1 MSRDARRRAEHR
13 GQWGE
18 RAAAWL
24 LRLKGYRI
32 LAHQERGPMGEIDII
47 ATRGNTLGF
56 VEVKSRPTYGQA
68 LEAVSPAQ
76 RGRIQRAAEHYV
88 ATHPATQNMTWRFD
102 IVAVMPRKW
111 PRHLLD
117 AWRP

>member
-1 MSRDARRRAEHR
+1 MSRDTRRQAEQR

-18 RAAAWL
+18 RVATWQ

-32 LAHQERGPMGEIDII
+32 LAHQNRGPMGEIDLI
-47 ATRGNTLGF
+47 AARGNTLIF
-56 VEVKSRPTYGQA
+56 VEVKSRPTYEQA
-68 LEAVSPAQ
+68 LEAVNPTQ

-88 ATHPATQNMTWRFD
+88 ATHPATHNMAWRFD

-111 PRHLLD
+111 PRHLVD